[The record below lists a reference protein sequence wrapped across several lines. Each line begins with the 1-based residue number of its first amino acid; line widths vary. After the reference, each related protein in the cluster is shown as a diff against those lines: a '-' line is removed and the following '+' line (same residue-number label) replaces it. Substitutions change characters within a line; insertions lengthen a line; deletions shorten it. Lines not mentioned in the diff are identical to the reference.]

1 MKRCHSLDLER
12 AEQKA
17 VEAEERSSHLRIQQ
31 ESRVANLESRLQELS
46 ETVGNYD
53 RVRQSDQNSLQKLRE
68 RIAQLDQEN
77 KNLQTVEI
85 VNDHGDNDTNLDV
98 QSLIE
103 RILRLRTMLRDANRR
118 SENPVDLE
126 DLLDLSEEGAES
138 KKWKKSYFQL
148 KEDFEKFK
156 LTNRRTPSPYLS
168 SPS

>member
-1 MKRCHSLDLER
+1 M
-12 AEQKA
+12 
-17 VEAEERSSHLRIQQ
+17 
-31 ESRVANLESRLQELS
+31 ANLESRLQELS

-103 RILRLRTMLRDANRR
+103 RILRLRTMLRDANR
-118 SENPVDLE
+118 
-126 DLLDLSEEGAES
+126 
-138 KKWKKSYFQL
+138 
-148 KEDFEKFK
+148 
-156 LTNRRTPSPYLS
+156 
-168 SPS
+168 